1 MDVVRITQ
9 ALRQQQHAPARLTSS
24 RGGSAS
30 TVSASEA
37 SQLHHREQWDN
48 SHSLNVAAHIA
59 QESHHLEQNSR
70 AAACTSTTSNPVSP
84 SSPSSSFFSLPSSF
98 SLASL
103 LPTAATESSGFF
115 SGTSAVVSSSSG
127 SANMG
132 EIESLL
138 LRSMPMFGN
147 LVSRD

>member
-9 ALRQQQHAPARLTSS
+9 ALRQQQLPGRLSSS
-24 RGGSAS
+24 RGGNNTLS
-30 TVSASEA
+30 TSDCSSSTAPLISNEPVSI
-37 SQLHHREQWDN
+37 RRGTWD
-48 SHSLNVAAHIA
+48 SGLNINTAELGH
-59 QESHHLEQNSR
+59 ENSR
-70 AAACTSTTSNPVSP
+70 RVEQDNRAAPTSATPTSA
-84 SSPSSSFFSLPSSF
+84 SPSSSFFSF

-103 LPTAATESSGFF
+103 LPSASTETSGFF
-115 SGTSAVVSSSSG
+115 TGGASAA
-127 SANMG
+127 SAAAPSNMG

>member
-30 TVSASEA
+30 TVSARESG
-37 SQLHHREQWDN
+37 QLHSSEQWDN
-48 SHSLNVAAHIA
+48 SHSLNTAAHIA
-59 QESHHLEQNSR
+59 QENHHLEQNSR
-70 AAACTSTTSNPVSP
+70 AAACTSTSSNSVSP

-103 LPTAATESSGFF
+103 LPTAATETSGFF
-115 SGTSAVVSSSSG
+115 SGTSAVASTSSG
-127 SANMG
+127 STNMG

>member
-30 TVSASEA
+30 AVSDEP
-37 SQLHHREQWDN
+37 SQLHSREQWDN
-48 SHSLNVAAHIA
+48 SHSLNTAAHLA
-59 QESHHLEQNSR
+59 QENHRLEQNSR
-70 AAACTSTTSNPVSP
+70 TAACTSTTSNPVSP

-103 LPTAATESSGFF
+103 LPNAATESSGFF
-115 SGTSAVVSSSSG
+115 SGTSAVASTSSG

>member
-30 TVSASEA
+30 TVSASEPA
-37 SQLHHREQWDN
+37 QLHNRDQWDN
-48 SHSLNVAAHIA
+48 SHSLNTAAHIA
-59 QESHHLEQNSR
+59 QEHHHSEQNSR
-70 AAACTSTTSNPVSP
+70 PAACTSTTSNPA
-84 SSPSSSFFSLPSSF
+84 SPSSSFFSLPSTF

-103 LPTAATESSGFF
+103 LPTAATETSGFF
-115 SGTSAVVSSSSG
+115 SGSSAVASTSAG